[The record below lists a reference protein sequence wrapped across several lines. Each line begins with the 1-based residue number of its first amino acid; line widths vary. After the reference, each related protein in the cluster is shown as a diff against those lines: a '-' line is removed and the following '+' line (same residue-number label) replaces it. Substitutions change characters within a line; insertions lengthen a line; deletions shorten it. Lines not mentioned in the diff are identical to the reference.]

1 MTACLDSK
9 HRCTQCERQHH
20 GQLPPL
26 FSEHDQSRAVAV
38 RIEPDVDTR
47 EAEILRNPSGYFDA
61 ARRDVRAEIQ
71 REKARGRGNRDE
83 ED

>member
-1 MTACLDSK
+1 
-9 HRCTQCERQHH
+9 
-20 GQLPPL
+20 
-26 FSEHDQSRAVAV
+26 VAV